1 MTMQNYWNL
10 LLCLCLG
17 GFAPLK
23 TRAAEDTAKSVILY
37 TPYTKVSVPPG
48 ESIDYTIDVINKS
61 DQVRNAAISVV
72 GIPNGWSCQLK
83 AGGLTIS
90 QLSVLPDE
98 KKSFSLKVD
107 VPLKVNKGTY
117 RFTVS
122 ANDLGELPLTVIVS
136 EQGTYQTEFTTTQ
149 PNMQGNSRSTFT
161 FSTTLK
167 NRTAEQQLY
176 ALMANAPRGWN
187 VSFKPNYQQATSA
200 QVAANA
206 TENISIDVNPPANIE
221 AGTYKISVRATTN
234 ATSAEL
240 TLEVVITGTY
250 QMELSTPRGLLSAD
264 ITAGSAKNIELVVR
278 NAGSS
283 ELKDIELTAN
293 KPIDWEVVF
302 NPAKIEQ
309 LKAGET
315 KQVIANVKASKKAL
329 PGDYA
334 TKMDARTPEV
344 SSTAEFRISVKTP
357 AIWGWLGILIILSVL
372 GGVYFLIRKYGRR

>member
-1 MTMQNYWNL
+1 
-10 LLCLCLG
+10 
-17 GFAPLK
+17 
-23 TRAAEDTAKSVILY
+23 VILY

-61 DQVRNAAISVV
+61 DEVKNAAISVA
-72 GIPNGWSCQLK
+72 GIPNGWSYQLK

-90 QLSVLPDE
+90 QLSVLPGE
-98 KKSFSLKVD
+98 KKNFSLKVE

-117 RFTVS
+117 RFAVS
-122 ANDLGELPLTVIVS
+122 ANDLGELPLTVVVS

-149 PNMQGNSRSTFT
+149 PNMEGNSKSTFT

-187 VSFKPNYQQATSA
+187 ITFKPNYKQATSA

-206 TENISIDVNPPANIE
+206 TENISIDINPPANIV
-221 AGTYKISVRATTN
+221 AGTYKIPVRAATS

-240 TLEVVITGTY
+240 TLEIVITGTY

-264 ITAGSAKNIELVVR
+264 ITAGSTKNMELVVR
-278 NAGSS
+278 NTGSS

-315 KQVIANVKASKKAL
+315 KRVTASVKASKKAL
-329 PGDYA
+329 PGDYV

-344 SSTAEFRISVKTP
+344 SSTAEFRMSVKTP
-357 AIWGWLGILIILSVL
+357 AIWGWLGILIILAVL